1 MTVGRQDLSN
11 QSELILDVFN
21 TLEQHYGYFD
31 WWQREDPY
39 EIVLGAIL
47 VQNTNWKN
55 AEKALTNLGDKCAP
69 RSVADMGLDDLAQK
83 IRSSGYYNQKAIKLK
98 AVTKWFSKYQYDISV
113 VREQDKDQLRKELLE
128 VKGIGGETADAILV
142 YAIGKPSFV
151 IDAYARRIFTRNGLD
166 VPKSYEKFRAL
177 METVIPLDTKKY
189 GYYHGLLVEHGQ
201 QLCNPKPKCQDC
213 PLNATCLEAQ
223 RVLGLSRV

>member
-1 MTVGRQDLSN
+1 MTVGRQDLTN
-11 QSELILDVFN
+11 QSELIIDVFN

-55 AEKALTNLGDKCAP
+55 AEKALINLGDKCDP
-69 RSVADMGLDDLAQK
+69 RLIAEMDLDDLAQK

-98 AVTKWFSKYQYDISV
+98 AVTEWFSKYQYDISV
-113 VREQDKDQLRKELLE
+113 VREQDKYQLRKELLE

-177 METVIPLDTKKY
+177 MESVIPLDTKRY

-201 QLCNPKPKCQDC
+201 QFCNPKPKCQDC
-213 PLNATCLEAQ
+213 PLNATCLEAKTQ
-223 RVLGLSRV
+223 TQTKI

>member
-1 MTVGRQDLSN
+1 MTDIECHSASQG
-11 QSELILDVFN
+11 ELILSVFD
-21 TLEQHYGYFD
+21 TLEQYYGYFD
-31 WWQREDPY
+31 WWQRNDPY

-55 AEKALTNLGDKCAP
+55 AEKALINLGEKCNP
-69 RSVADMGLDDLAQK
+69 RSVADIELDELAQK

-98 AVTKWFSKYQYDISV
+98 AVTEWFSEYHYDMSV
-113 VREQDKDQLRKELLE
+113 VREQDKEQLRKELLE

-177 METVIPLDTKKY
+177 MESVIPLDTKRY

-201 QLCNPKPKCQDC
+201 QFCNPKPKCQYC
-213 PLNATCLEAQ
+213 PLNSMCIEARTQ
-223 RVLGLSRV
+223 TKV

>member
-1 MTVGRQDLSN
+1 MTEIERHSAS
-11 QSELILDVFN
+11 QSELILSVFD

-31 WWQREDPY
+31 WWQRNDPY

-55 AEKALTNLGDKCAP
+55 AEKALINLGEQCNP
-69 RSVADMGLDDLAQK
+69 RSVAEMDLDELAQK

-98 AVTKWFSKYQYDISV
+98 AVTEWFSKYQYDMSV
-113 VREQDKDQLRKELLE
+113 VRKQDKDQLRKELLE

-151 IDAYARRIFTRNGLD
+151 IDAHARRIFTRNGLD

-177 METVIPLDTKKY
+177 MESIIPLDTKRY
-189 GYYHGLLVEHGQ
+189 GHYHGLLVDHGQ
-201 QLCNPKPKCQDC
+201 QFCNPKPKCQDC
-213 PLNATCLEAQ
+213 PLNSTCIEAKTHTKI
-223 RVLGLSRV
+223 

>member
-1 MTVGRQDLSN
+1 MTSRRQNLANDG
-11 QSELILDVFN
+11 ELICSVFN

-31 WWQREDPY
+31 WWRRDDPY

-55 AEKALTNLGDKCAP
+55 AEKALVNLGEQCNPISIASMDL
-69 RSVADMGLDDLAQK
+69 GELAQK

-98 AVTKWFSKYQYDISV
+98 AVTQWFLKYQYDMSV

-177 METVIPLDTKKY
+177 MESVIPPDTQRY

-201 QLCNPKPKCQDC
+201 QFCHPKPKCQHC
-213 PLNATCLEAQ
+213 PLTQNCIKNGVE
-223 RVLGLSRV
+223 VLA

>member
-1 MTVGRQDLSN
+1 MTVGRQDLTN

-31 WWQREDPY
+31 WWQREEPY

-55 AEKALTNLGDKCAP
+55 AEKALINLSDKLDP
-69 RSVADMGLDDLAQK
+69 SSVAEMGLDDLAQK

-98 AVTKWFSKYQYDISV
+98 AVTEWFSKYQYDMSV
-113 VREQDKDQLRKELLE
+113 VREQDKDKLRKELLE

-166 VPKSYEKFRAL
+166 VPKSYEKFRSL
-177 METVIPLDTKKY
+177 MESVIPLDTKKY
-189 GYYHGLLVEHGQ
+189 GHYHGLLVEHGQ
-201 QLCNPKPKCQDC
+201 QFCNPKPKCQDC
-213 PLNATCLEAQ
+213 PLNDTCLEARTQ
-223 RVLGLSRV
+223 TRT

>member
-1 MTVGRQDLSN
+1 MTVGRQDLTN
-11 QSELILDVFN
+11 QSELILSVFN

-55 AEKALTNLGDKCAP
+55 AEKALTNLGDKCDP
-69 RSVADMGLDDLAQK
+69 RSVADMDLDDLAQK

-98 AVTKWFSKYQYDISV
+98 AVTEWFSKYQYDISV
-113 VREQDKDQLRKELLE
+113 VREQDKGQLRKELLE

-177 METVIPLDTKKY
+177 MESVIPLDTKRY

-201 QLCNPKPKCQDC
+201 QFCNPKPKCQDC
-213 PLNATCLEAQ
+213 PLNSTCIEAKTQ
-223 RVLGLSRV
+223 TKI

>member
-1 MTVGRQDLSN
+1 MTPSHRNEISPNDV
-11 QSELILDVFN
+11 ILRVFDI
-21 TLEQHYGYFD
+21 LEQHYGYFD
-31 WWQREDPY
+31 WWQTDAPY
-39 EIVLGAIL
+39 QIMLGAIL

-55 AEKALTNLGDKCAP
+55 AEKAIDNLGEDCNPKA
-69 RSVADMGLDDLAQK
+69 VAMMDIDELAQK

-98 AVTKWFSKYQYDISV
+98 AVTEWFSKYQYDMSV
-113 VREQDKDQLRKELLE
+113 VRKQDKDQLRKELLE

-177 METVIPLDTKKY
+177 MESVIPLDTQRY
-189 GYYHGLLVEHGQ
+189 AYYHGLLVEHGQ
-201 QLCNPKPKCQDC
+201 QFCNPKPKCEHC
-213 PLNATCLEAQ
+213 PLNQGCTKAG
-223 RVLGLSRV
+223 V

>member
-1 MTVGRQDLSN
+1 MTDIERHSAS
-11 QSELILDVFN
+11 QSELILSVFD

-31 WWQREDPY
+31 WWQRNDPY

-55 AEKALTNLGDKCAP
+55 AEKALANLGEQCNP
-69 RSVADMGLDDLAQK
+69 ISIADMELDELAQK

-98 AVTKWFSKYQYDISV
+98 AVTHWFLKYQYDISV

-151 IDAYARRIFTRNGLD
+151 IDAYARRILTRNGLD

-177 METVIPLDTKKY
+177 MESVIPLDTKRY

-201 QLCNPKPKCQDC
+201 QFCHPKPKCQQC
-213 PLNATCLEAQ
+213 PLTQDCIKNGVEA
-223 RVLGLSRV
+223 LA

>member
-1 MTVGRQDLSN
+1 MTPSHNNSKGQA
-11 QSELILDVFN
+11 ELILSVFDA
-21 TLEQHYGYFD
+21 LEQHYGYFD

-55 AEKALTNLGDKCAP
+55 AEKALTNLGDKCDP
-69 RSVADMGLDDLAQK
+69 SSVAEMGLDDLAQK

-98 AVTKWFSKYQYDISV
+98 AVTEWFSKYQYDMSV
-113 VREQDKDQLRKELLE
+113 VREQDKDKLRKELLE

-166 VPKSYEKFRAL
+166 VPKSYEKFRTL
-177 METVIPLDTKKY
+177 MESVIPLDTKKY
-189 GYYHGLLVEHGQ
+189 GHYHGLLVEHGQ
-201 QLCNPKPKCQDC
+201 QFCNPKPKCEHC
-213 PLNATCLEAQ
+213 PLNQSCVEAEF
-223 RVLGLSRV
+223 GS

>member
-1 MTVGRQDLSN
+1 MTVGRQDLTN

-55 AEKALTNLGDKCAP
+55 AEKALINLGDKLDP
-69 RSVADMGLDDLAQK
+69 RSIAEMDLDDLAQK

-98 AVTKWFSKYQYDISV
+98 AVTEWFSKYQYDMSV

-177 METVIPLDTKKY
+177 MESVIPLDTKRY

-201 QLCNPKPKCQDC
+201 QFCNPKPKCQDC
-213 PLNATCLEAQ
+213 PLNATCIEVKTQ
-223 RVLGLSRV
+223 TKI

>member
-1 MTVGRQDLSN
+1 MTASHNNEISPND
-11 QSELILDVFN
+11 LILGVFD

-31 WWQREDPY
+31 WWLRDDPY
-39 EIVLGAIL
+39 KIILGAIL

-55 AEKALTNLGDKCAP
+55 AEKALTNLGDKCEP
-69 RSVADMGLDDLAQK
+69 RSVAEMDLDALAQK

-98 AVTKWFSKYQYDISV
+98 AVTEWFSKYQYDMFA
-113 VREQDKDQLRKELLE
+113 VREQDKNQLRKELLE

-166 VPKSYEKFRAL
+166 VPKSYEKFRCL
-177 METVIPLDTKKY
+177 MESVIPLDTKKY

-201 QLCNPKPKCQDC
+201 QFCNPKPKCEHC
-213 PLNATCLEAQ
+213 PLNQDCVKAG
-223 RVLGLSRV
+223 V

>member
-1 MTVGRQDLSN
+1 MTVGRQDLTN

-55 AEKALTNLGDKCAP
+55 AEKALINLGDKLDP
-69 RSVADMGLDDLAQK
+69 RSVAEMDLDDLAQK

-98 AVTKWFSKYQYDISV
+98 AVTEWFSKYQYDMSV

-151 IDAYARRIFTRNGLD
+151 IDAYTRRIFTRNGLD

-177 METVIPLDTKKY
+177 MESVIPLDTKRY

-201 QLCNPKPKCQDC
+201 QFCNPKPKCHDC
-213 PLNATCLEAQ
+213 PLNATCLEAKTHTKT
-223 RVLGLSRV
+223 

>member
-1 MTVGRQDLSN
+1 MTASHHNEISPND
-11 QSELILDVFN
+11 LILGVFDA
-21 TLEQHYGYFD
+21 LEQHYGYFD
-31 WWQREDPY
+31 WWLRDDPY
-39 EIVLGAIL
+39 KIILGAIL

-55 AEKALTNLGDKCAP
+55 AEKALTNLGDKCEP
-69 RSVADMGLDDLAQK
+69 RSVAGMDLDDLAQK

-98 AVTKWFSKYQYDISV
+98 AVTEWFSKYQYNISA
-113 VREQDKDQLRKELLE
+113 VREQDKNQLRKELLE

-166 VPKSYEKFRAL
+166 VPKSYEKFRFL
-177 METVIPLDTKKY
+177 MESVIPLDTKKY

-201 QLCNPKPKCQDC
+201 QFCNPKPKCEHC
-213 PLNATCLEAQ
+213 PLNQDCVKAGVGT
-223 RVLGLSRV
+223 

>member
-1 MTVGRQDLSN
+1 MTVGRQELTN
-11 QSELILDVFN
+11 QSELILNVFN

-31 WWQREDPY
+31 WWQRDDPY
-39 EIVLGAIL
+39 EIILGAIL

-55 AEKALTNLGDKCAP
+55 AEKALINLGEQCTP
-69 RSVADMGLDDLAQK
+69 RSVAEMDLDELAQK

-98 AVTKWFSKYQYDISV
+98 AVTEWFSKYRYNISE
-113 VREQDKDQLRKELLE
+113 VREQDKEQLRRELLE

-177 METVIPLDTKKY
+177 MESTIPLDTKRY

-201 QLCNPKPKCQDC
+201 QFCNPKPKCQDC
-213 PLNATCLEAQ
+213 PLHQDCVKAG
-223 RVLGLSRV
+223 VGS

>member
-1 MTVGRQDLSN
+1 MTEIERHSAS
-11 QSELILDVFN
+11 QSELILSVFD
-21 TLEQHYGYFD
+21 TLKQHYGYFD
-31 WWQREDPY
+31 WWQRNDPY
-39 EIVLGAIL
+39 EVILGAIL

-55 AEKALTNLGDKCAP
+55 AEKALINLGEQCNP
-69 RSVADMGLDDLAQK
+69 RSVAEMGLDELAQK

-98 AVTKWFSKYQYDISV
+98 AVTEWFSKYQYDMSV
-113 VREQDKDQLRKELLE
+113 VRHQDKDQLRKELLE

-177 METVIPLDTKKY
+177 MEITIPLDTERY
-189 GYYHGLLVEHGQ
+189 GHYHGLLVDHGQ
-201 QLCNPKPKCQDC
+201 QFCNPKPKCQD
-213 PLNATCLEAQ
+213 
-223 RVLGLSRV
+223 

>member
-1 MTVGRQDLSN
+1 MTVGRQDLTN
-11 QSELILDVFN
+11 QSDLILGVFN
-21 TLEQHYGYFD
+21 TLEQHYGDFD

-55 AEKALTNLGDKCAP
+55 AEKALINLGDKCGP
-69 RSVADMGLDDLAQK
+69 RSVAQMDLDDLAQK

-98 AVTKWFSKYQYDISV
+98 AVTEWFSKYRYDISE

-177 METVIPLDTKKY
+177 MESVIPLDTKRY

-201 QLCNPKPKCQDC
+201 QFCNPKPKCQDC
-213 PLNATCLEAQ
+213 PLNDSCLEA
-223 RVLGLSRV
+223 RTKT

>member
-1 MTVGRQDLSN
+1 MTVGRLDLTN
-11 QSELILDVFN
+11 QSELILGVFN

-55 AEKALTNLGDKCAP
+55 AEKALINLGDKLDP
-69 RSVADMGLDDLAQK
+69 RSIAEMDLDDLAQK

-98 AVTKWFSKYQYDISV
+98 AVTEWFAKYQYDISV

-177 METVIPLDTKKY
+177 MESVIPLDTKRY

-201 QLCNPKPKCQDC
+201 QFCNPKPKCQDC
-213 PLNATCLEAQ
+213 PLNATCLEAKTQ
-223 RVLGLSRV
+223 TQTKI

>member
-1 MTVGRQDLSN
+1 MT
-11 QSELILDVFN
+11 QSHINSKGQAELILSVFDS
-21 TLEQHYGYFD
+21 LEQHYGYFD

-55 AEKALTNLGDKCAP
+55 AEKALINLGDKLDP
-69 RSVADMGLDDLAQK
+69 RSIAEMELDDLAQK

-98 AVTKWFSKYQYDISV
+98 AVTEWFSKYQYDMSV

-177 METVIPLDTKKY
+177 MESVIPLDTKRY

-201 QLCNPKPKCQDC
+201 QFCNPEPKCHDC
-213 PLNATCLEAQ
+213 PLNATCLEAKTQ
-223 RVLGLSRV
+223 TQTKI